1 MNAVKEN
8 SGKHKAWWAPVWQ
21 GLVMDPNAKHYQRM
35 GQAVWLFLYFLL
47 NANRRTGLLMRRSS
61 TITAQTGYKPRTI
74 RQWLKTLREKGYIRT
89 KSTGR
94 YLKIEI
100 CRWKNISMRPAGTGQ
115 SGWKLPPWAAQRR
128 RTARTWERV
137 NFADH
142 SANFS
147 NQAPPNKID

>member
-74 RQWLKTLREKGYIRT
+74 RQCLRPSGKKAISGPSPREDIS
-89 KSTGR
+89 KSRSAGG
-94 YLKIEI
+94 KIF
-100 CRWKNISMRPAGTGQ
+100 P
-115 SGWKLPPWAAQRR
+115 
-128 RTARTWERV
+128 
-137 NFADH
+137 
-142 SANFS
+142 
-147 NQAPPNKID
+147 

>member
-1 MNAVKEN
+1 MSLDKDNAGG
-8 SGKHKAWWAPVWQ
+8 GKTWWAPVWQ
-21 GLVMDPNAKHYQRM
+21 GLVMDPQAKHYHRM
-35 GQAVWLFLYFLL
+35 GQALWLFLYFLL

-61 TITAQTGYKPRTI
+61 TISAQTGYKPRTI
-74 RQWLKTLREKGYIRT
+74 RQWLKSLRAKGYIRT

-100 CRWKNISMRPAGTGQ
+100 CRWKSISVRPDGTGQ
-115 SGWKLPPWAAQRR
+115 SGWKLPASAAQKR

-142 SANFS
+142 SAHFS
-147 NQAPPNKID
+147 KRDSPNKID